1 MDLLSRFLSLTPVNG
16 RIDERCHFGS
26 PWVVEVGTAGV
37 HEIPYH
43 VLLAGEAVL
52 EDGNGPP
59 RRLTAGD
66 VILFPTGT
74 SHRIHDGSGAP
85 PAPAVKRR
93 NITLTVVE
101 NGSSG
106 PVADLLCGRFLVG
119 AMPERLLREH
129 LPARLVVSTGSVAA
143 GQAAPR
149 LPYTGARG
157 TSPDAMSEVTSD
169 MSDETAGASEAA
181 EAARDE
187 AAGAIRIAD
196 VAGEGGHADAAAAAS
211 DSGTPSADED
221 ATGEDAAGG
230 GASQPSVAG
239 SRLARIVSLMREE
252 ALDESPGSECL
263 INYLSAALFALTLR
277 FASEGADAPRGLLAL
292 AGQPRLQ
299 PALSAMFENP
309 GEPWTLDQFAAL
321 CHMSRATFVRQFQDA
336 IGRSATDMLTEVRL
350 TLAGRALLE
359 TTTSVAEIG
368 STVGYQSEA
377 AFQRVFKRHIG
388 VTPARWR
395 ATGGNIQL
403 QSQSK

>member
-26 PWVVEVGTAGV
+26 PWVVEVGTAGL

-59 RRLTAGD
+59 RKLTAGD

-74 SHRIHDGSGAP
+74 PHRIHDGSGAP

-106 PVADLLCGRFLVG
+106 PTADLLCGRFLVG

-129 LPARLVVSTGSVAA
+129 LPARLVVSTGSGAA
-143 GQAAPR
+143 GQAAPHVH
-149 LPYTGARG
+149 YGVARE
-157 TSPDAMSEVTSD
+157 AMSGVTSDVTSD
-169 MSDETAGASEAA
+169 MRSDITSDVTSEAA
-181 EAARDE
+181 DAARDE

-196 VAGEGGHADAAAAAS
+196 VGGEGGHADAADA
-211 DSGTPSADED
+211 ADED
-221 ATGEDAAGG
+221 AFGGAADDAAGG
-230 GASQPSVAG
+230 VRQPSVAG

-299 PALSAMFENP
+299 PALSAMFEKP

-359 TTTSVAEIG
+359 STTSVAEIG

-395 ATGGNIQL
+395 ATGGNIQV
-403 QSQSK
+403 QPQAK

>member
-74 SHRIHDGSGAP
+74 PHRIHDGSGAP
-85 PAPAVKRR
+85 PAPKVKRR

-101 NGSSG
+101 NHGSG
-106 PVADLLCGRFLVG
+106 PAADLLCGRFLVG

-129 LPARLVVSTGSVAA
+129 LPARLVVSTGPVAQ
-143 GQAAPR
+143 GQAVP
-149 LPYTGARG
+149 LPPYHAARG
-157 TSPDAMSEVTSD
+157 TAPDAMSPVTPSVTS
-169 MSDETAGASEAA
+169 SVTSEAA
-181 EAARDE
+181 DAARDE

-196 VAGEGGHADAAAAAS
+196 VAGEAGHADAAHAGA
-211 DSGTPSADED
+211 ED
-221 ATGEDAAGG
+221 AADADAAGG
-230 GASQPSVAG
+230 GAQQPSVAG

-395 ATGGNIQL
+395 ATGGNIQPQL
-403 QSQSK
+403 QPQFQQK

>member
-74 SHRIHDGSGAP
+74 PHRIHDGSGAP

-106 PVADLLCGRFLVG
+106 PAADLLCGRFLVG

-149 LPYTGARG
+149 LPYSAAHG
-157 TSPDAMSEVTSD
+157 TLPDAMSEVTSD
-169 MSDETAGASEAA
+169 IISDMTSEAA
-181 EAARDE
+181 AAARDE

-196 VAGEGGHADAAAAAS
+196 VAGEGGHADAAVIA
-211 DSGTPSADED
+211 
-221 ATGEDAAGG
+221 DAADADAAG

-395 ATGGNIQL
+395 ATGGHIQV
-403 QSQSK
+403 QRQPN

>member
-74 SHRIHDGSGAP
+74 PHRIHDGSGAP

-106 PVADLLCGRFLVG
+106 PTADLLCGRFLVG

-143 GQAAPR
+143 GHAAPR
-149 LPYTGARG
+149 LPYAGARE
-157 TSPDAMSEVTSD
+157 TLPDAMSEVTSD
-169 MSDETAGASEAA
+169 VTSGTSEAA

-196 VAGEGGHADAAAAAS
+196 VAGEGGRADASAS
-211 DSGTPSADED
+211 GSADED
-221 ATGEDAAGG
+221 ATREDAAD

-403 QSQSK
+403 QPQSK

>member
-26 PWVVEVGTAGV
+26 PWVVEVGMAGV

-59 RRLTAGD
+59 RKLTAGD

-74 SHRIHDGSGAP
+74 PHRIHDGSGAP
-85 PAPAVKRR
+85 PTPAVKRR

-106 PVADLLCGRFLVG
+106 PTADLLCGRFLLG

-143 GQAAPR
+143 AQAAPHVH
-149 LPYTGARG
+149 YGVAHE
-157 TSPDAMSEVTSD
+157 AMSGVTSNVTSDVTSD
-169 MSDETAGASEAA
+169 MMSEAA
-181 EAARDE
+181 DAARDE

-196 VAGEGGHADAAAAAS
+196 VGGEGGHADAADAAA
-211 DSGTPSADED
+211 DGAAAD
-221 ATGEDAAGG
+221 DAAGG
-230 GASQPSVAG
+230 ARQPSVAG

-299 PALSAMFENP
+299 PALSAMFEKP

-359 TTTSVAEIG
+359 STTSVAEIG

-403 QSQSK
+403 QPQSK

>member
-74 SHRIHDGSGAP
+74 PHRIHDGSGAA

-106 PVADLLCGRFLVG
+106 PTVDLLCGRFLVG
-119 AMPERLLREH
+119 AMPERLCPEH
-129 LPARLVVSTGSVAA
+129 LPARLVVSTGPVAA
-143 GQAAPR
+143 GQALH
-149 LPYTGARG
+149 LPHGVARG
-157 TSPDAMSEVTSD
+157 TAPDAMAEATSD
-169 MSDETAGASEAA
+169 MTSGAAD
-181 EAARDE
+181 AARDE

-196 VAGEGGHADAAAAAS
+196 VAGEGGHADAADAAAEA
-211 DSGTPSADED
+211 ADRD
-221 ATGEDAAGG
+221 DAADN
-230 GASQPSVAG
+230 GAHHPSVAG

-277 FASEGADAPRGLLAL
+277 FASEGVDAPRGLLAL

-299 PALSAMFENP
+299 PALSAMFDKP

-395 ATGGNIQL
+395 ATGGNVPPLSQA
-403 QSQSK
+403 QSQSQPK